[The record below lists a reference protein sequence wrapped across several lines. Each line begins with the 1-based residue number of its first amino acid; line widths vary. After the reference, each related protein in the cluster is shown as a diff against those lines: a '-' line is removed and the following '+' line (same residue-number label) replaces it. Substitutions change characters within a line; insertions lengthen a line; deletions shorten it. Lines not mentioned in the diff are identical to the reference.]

1 MGNEQ
6 LTQIDAFTLREEIAT
21 GRQSVTDVLEAS
33 LQQIGATEES
43 VQAWEF
49 LDEQHARGQAGALTA
64 YRDSGRSL
72 GSLHGIPVGI
82 KDIFDTADQPTRNGN
97 ALDDAR
103 QTEKDAT
110 VVTRLR
116 AAGALIMGKTVTAEC
131 AYLAP
136 GKTRNPFNLEH
147 TPGGSSSGSA
157 AAVAAGMVP
166 CAIGTQTG
174 GSIIRPA
181 GLIAV

>member
-64 YRDSGRSL
+64 SRSTVPA
-72 GSLHGIPVGI
+72 SLPE
-82 KDIFDTADQPTRNGN
+82 TS
-97 ALDDAR
+97 
-103 QTEKDAT
+103 
-110 VVTRLR
+110 
-116 AAGALIMGKTVTAEC
+116 
-131 AYLAP
+131 
-136 GKTRNPFNLEH
+136 
-147 TPGGSSSGSA
+147 GSSSPA
-157 AAVAAGMVP
+157 DKN
-166 CAIGTQTG
+166 
-174 GSIIRPA
+174 SIKISHASR
-181 GLIAV
+181 GNG